1 MPRKYKRK
9 TDRVSTPL
17 EELERAVKEVQ
28 PGKTIRQVGKE
39 MKICRMTIKRYM
51 DKKKIGEVTK
61 PGYERTAVAKR
72 VFNENMEKELAD
84 HIKTLAAMFHGIGV
98 MKCRELAFEFAQRNS
113 IDMPASWTRDEKAGP
128 DWFNAFKARYHLACR
143 IPESNL
149 SWKSYCL

>member
-28 PGKTIRQVGKE
+28 QGKTIRQVGKE

-51 DKKKIGEVTK
+51 DKKNIGEVTK

-72 VFNENMEKELAD
+72 IFNENMEKELAD
-84 HIKTLAAMFHGIGV
+84 HIKTLAMFHGIGV
-98 MKCRELAFEFAQRNS
+98 MKCRELAFEF
-113 IDMPASWTRDEKAGP
+113 
-128 DWFNAFKARYHLACR
+128 F
-143 IPESNL
+143 ESFP
-149 SWKSYCL
+149 